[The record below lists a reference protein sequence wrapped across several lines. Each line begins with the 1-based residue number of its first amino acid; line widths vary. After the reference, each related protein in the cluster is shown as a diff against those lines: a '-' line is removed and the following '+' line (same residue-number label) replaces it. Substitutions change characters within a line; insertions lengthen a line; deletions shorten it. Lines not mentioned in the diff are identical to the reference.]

1 MLKKFRTLSSSILV
15 AVQKSWKFKKNQEI
29 NRDDDDWLIL
39 SQHKLI
45 NYMKNLH
52 LLTISNKL
60 KKCMEIISLVE
71 HNQQS
76 SK

>member
-1 MLKKFRTLSSSILV
+1 MLKKEFRTLSSSILV
-15 AVQKSWKFKKNQEI
+15 AVQKIMEIQEKNQEI

-60 KKCMEIISLVE
+60 KNVWKSF
-71 HNQQS
+71 H
-76 SK
+76 